1 MRTANYF
8 IGLMAT
14 CLALEARAAE
24 ITQVTVRQR
33 WPWNRLVNLDYV
45 LSGSSSEKTDITVSG
60 TVGSEAVGIPESSLS
75 GDLYGVSGGFRR
87 IVWDP
92 TQTACTNNGILPDFR
107 VTLNQTNSPVYM
119 IVDLTNT
126 IGTLAQVEYI
136 YPGDSRLVT
145 EGRYTNVWFDMT
157 NDIAYKT
164 DKLVLRRVHAGAF
177 NMGTAVPPT
186 LAVTLTKDFYVG
198 VFEVTQAQWKNIM
211 GNYPSAATFT
221 QERDTRPAEGVT
233 YIDIRGATNSSPSV
247 NWPLTGYLVT
257 TNSFLGKLRAR
268 TGIDSFDL
276 PTEAQ
281 WNLANRAGTTT
292 LFFDGNSSANV
303 SGQNKYTN
311 EWLNV
316 LGRYAWNGGK
326 YWTGSTWANAASSV
340 FGPTNGTAKAGSY
353 LPNSWGVYDTLGN
366 VWDFCLDW
374 DSGLPNG
381 TDPAGNTNGTQRA
394 ACGGRFIADADLCV
408 SSTRSGISDNS
419 PNLVTGFRVVMNL
432 P

>member
-198 VFEVTQAQWKNIM
+198 VFEVTQAQWKNIK
-211 GNYPSAATFT
+211 GAYPSVSDFT
-221 QERDTRPAEGVT
+221 NGLYRATRPAEKLA
-233 YIDIRGATNSSPSV
+233 YDAMRGSAAEGGGGWPTNDAVSTSSFI
-247 NWPLTGYLVT
+247 GQ
-257 TNSFLGKLRAR
+257 LRSK
-268 TGIDSFDL
+268 TGINGFDL

-281 WNLANRAGTTT
+281 WEYACRSGTTT
-292 LFFDGNSSANV
+292 YYSDGIGTPSDVTSNA
-303 SGQNKYTN
+303 QM
-311 EWLNV
+311 NV
-316 LGRYAWNGGK
+316 LGRYKYNGG
-326 YWTGSTWANAASSV
+326 GSGDINCTTES
-340 FGPTNGTAKAGSY
+340 GTAKVGSY
-353 LPNSWGVYDTLGN
+353 RPNNWGLYDMHGN
-366 VWDFCLDW
+366 VWEFCLDW
-374 DSGLPNG
+374 YADSLGTSSV
-381 TDPAGNTNGTQRA
+381 TDPEGPAFPPNPGYPTRVKK
-394 ACGGRFIADADLCV
+394 GGRFGVDGSYA
-408 SSTRSGISDNS
+408 RSACRMYDHPSAS
-419 PNLVTGFRVVMNL
+419 PSGGGFRVAIRL

>member
-186 LAVTLTKDFYVG
+186 LAVTL
-198 VFEVTQAQWKNIM
+198 
-211 GNYPSAATFT
+211 
-221 QERDTRPAEGVT
+221 
-233 YIDIRGATNSSPSV
+233 
-247 NWPLTGYLVT
+247 
-257 TNSFLGKLRAR
+257 
-268 TGIDSFDL
+268 
-276 PTEAQ
+276 
-281 WNLANRAGTTT
+281 
-292 LFFDGNSSANV
+292 
-303 SGQNKYTN
+303 
-311 EWLNV
+311 
-316 LGRYAWNGGK
+316 
-326 YWTGSTWANAASSV
+326 
-340 FGPTNGTAKAGSY
+340 
-353 LPNSWGVYDTLGN
+353 
-366 VWDFCLDW
+366 C
-374 DSGLPNG
+374 
-381 TDPAGNTNGTQRA
+381 
-394 ACGGRFIADADLCV
+394 
-408 SSTRSGISDNS
+408 
-419 PNLVTGFRVVMNL
+419 
-432 P
+432 